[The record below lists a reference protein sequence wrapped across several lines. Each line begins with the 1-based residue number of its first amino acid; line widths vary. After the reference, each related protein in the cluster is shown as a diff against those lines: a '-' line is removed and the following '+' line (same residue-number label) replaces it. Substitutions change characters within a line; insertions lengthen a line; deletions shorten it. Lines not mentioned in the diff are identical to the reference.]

1 MCSSEVV
8 DRVAALLNKQADRE
22 AEGDVLVDEKAFW
35 PFSHKKAEEALCMSA
50 CSVADTAP
58 GAQGCS
64 GAVASGLT
72 ILTATR

>member
-35 PFSHKKAEEALCMSA
+35 PFSHKKAEEAE
-50 CSVADTAP
+50 VY
-58 GAQGCS
+58 
-64 GAVASGLT
+64 VGLQRRRHSSWRPRVFGRSCLRT
-72 ILTATR
+72 NHSHSN